1 MLHTSDVT
9 VRNQVRT
16 VVGAAEEWTYATVDG
31 GYLPS
36 YYSTTDPALL
46 YRNYSCASFT
56 CCALVTIHYSMY

>member
-31 GYLPS
+31 WV
-36 YYSTTDPALL
+36 STLL
-46 YRNYSCASFT
+46 LFYN
-56 CCALVTIHYSMY
+56 